1 MLMKHALKMSAIS
14 IATLS
19 AAIMIGS
26 VAPAAA
32 ASFNVANDGA
42 DSATCGAETS
52 PCRSISQAIANASDG
67 DTILV
72 GAGRYGNVSGNP
84 NFGGPGDEQ
93 PSTPY
98 QTEGCIVCVTKAVHI
113 FSIHGA
119 AVTIIQGSSTT
130 PYRSNVMIF
139 DDGVTFGRAGGGFTI
154 TGGNDNGLTIVG
166 QPNSIRNVT
175 VAGNVDVN
183 DVTGFLFF
191 GVQFHQIIG
200 CPEGECLQNA
210 QFLLSDNEAIGNSV
224 GFNLTTNVDGGPGQL
239 IVRNNMTVGAGT
251 GFVAAGGCGDGAC
264 IDVASANIVQLIDNV
279 AANGGTGFATNL
291 SGLIEGNTAIG
302 NSGPGFL
309 VTPGYLQI
317 FQSNSA
323 IGNSG
328 PGVVVEFSPSD
339 QILQFTA
346 FASFSNNNFYGN
358 DRNRSPTF
366 SVSPI
371 GFPINV
377 SPQGAYNPGPGAHCG
392 VLNVGALAALLEGQ
406 VVSPSPVIK
415 LQAGNNFWGSTSGPQ
430 SNGPGDAVGGVCDQN
445 GGVTLAKPYATIPF
459 GITSWP

>member
-1 MLMKHALKMSAIS
+1 
-14 IATLS
+14 
-19 AAIMIGS
+19 
-26 VAPAAA
+26 
-32 ASFNVANDGA
+32 
-42 DSATCGAETS
+42 
-52 PCRSISQAIANASDG
+52 
-67 DTILV
+67 
-72 GAGRYGNVSGNP
+72 
-84 NFGGPGDEQ
+84 
-93 PSTPY
+93 
-98 QTEGCIVCVTKAVHI
+98 
-113 FSIHGA
+113 
-119 AVTIIQGSSTT
+119 
-130 PYRSNVMIF
+130 MIF

-302 NSGPGFL
+302 NSGPG
-309 VTPGYLQI
+309 
-317 FQSNSA
+317 
-323 IGNSG
+323 
-328 PGVVVEFSPSD
+328 VVVEFSPSD

>member
-1 MLMKHALKMSAIS
+1 MKHALKLSAIFT
-14 IATLS
+14 AALS

-72 GAGRYGNVSGNP
+72 GAGRYGNISGNP

-98 QTEGCIVCVTKAVHI
+98 LTQGCIICVTKAVHI

-119 AVTIIQGSSTT
+119 AVTIIQGSPTT

-154 TGGNDNGLTIVG
+154 TGGNDNGLSIVA
-166 QPNSIRNVT
+166 QPHSIRNVT

-183 DVTGFLFF
+183 DGSGFSFVGL
-191 GVQFHQIIG
+191 QFHQILG
-200 CPEGECLQNA
+200 CPITFCVQNA
-210 QFLLSDNEAIGNSV
+210 NFLLSDNEAIGNGI
-224 GFNLTTNVDGGPGQL
+224 GFNLLANIDVGPGQV
-239 IVRNNMTVGAGT
+239 IARNNMTVGAGT
-251 GFVAAGGCGDGAC
+251 GFLAAGGCADDDC
-264 IDVASANIVQLIDNV
+264 IEVASANIFQLIDNV
-279 AANGGTGFATNL
+279 AANGGVGFATNL

-302 NSGPGFL
+302 NSAAGFE
-309 VTPGYLQI
+309 VTPGYSQI

-323 IGNSG
+323 IGNAG
-328 PGVVVEFSPSD
+328 PGVIVEFSPNAET
-339 QILQFTA
+339 LQFTA
-346 FASFSNNNFYGN
+346 FAAFSNNNFYGN
-358 DRNRSPTF
+358 DRNRPPMF
-366 SVSPI
+366 SVNPVNQYIS
-371 GFPINV
+371 V
-377 SPQGAYNPGPGAHCG
+377 SPQGAYEPGPGAHCG
-392 VLNVGALAALLEGQ
+392 VLNVGALAALTVGA
-406 VVSPSPVIK
+406 VISPSPVIK